1 MMSETAGFGTL
12 RRTIGRR
19 PRRLA
24 VTWAAMVA
32 MFLTTTGGECS
43 RARVE
48 SVNQMNEGVGY
59 AQQGRHIDAVK
70 SLERAT
76 AIDPTNDQ
84 AYYNL
89 ALTHIELRSYERAK
103 QDLQQAI
110 TVNGDVAGYYE
121 KLGTVMM
128 QLEDWN
134 GAKEAFEK
142 VIERDED
149 LFKAYFKL
157 AQVHEKLEQPQEA
170 LQRYTE
176 SIEHGPRFVE
186 AYSALGRLYADL
198 GYLDQSAQVLQGGLE
213 VSMAGTEEEASLHH
227 LLGTV
232 YQQQRKFPEAI
243 EEFKSALAII
253 PGMRDALFSL
263 GWTYSLTDEREEA
276 RRFLK
281 KFVDVAGGDAPPH
294 YLKAARDRLGELGVN

>member
-1 MMSETAGFGTL
+1 MKRASTVLFALMCMSLLTAGN
-12 RRTIGRR
+12 
-19 PRRLA
+19 
-24 VTWAAMVA
+24 
-32 MFLTTTGGECS
+32 CS

-48 SVNQMNEGVGY
+48 SVNQMNEGVQY
-59 AQQGRHIDAVK
+59 AQAKRFVDAVK
-70 SLERAT
+70 KLERAT

-84 AYYNL
+84 AFYNL
-89 ALTHIELRSYERAK
+89 ALVHIELRSFERAK

-110 TVNGDVAGYYE
+110 TINGEVAGYQE

-128 QLEDWN
+128 QLEDWP

-142 VIERDED
+142 SIELDPD

-157 AQVHEKLEQPQEA
+157 AQVLEQLEDPQNA

-176 SIEHGPRFVE
+176 AIQHGPRFLE

-198 GYLDQSAQVLQGGLE
+198 GYLDQAAQVLNSGLE
-213 VSMAGTEEEASLHH
+213 VAMEGTEEEANLHH

-232 YQQQRKFPEAI
+232 YQQQRNFDQAI
-243 EEFKSALAII
+243 THFRAALEIV

-263 GWTYSLTDEREEA
+263 GWTYALVDNAEEA
-276 RRFLK
+276 RRYLK
-281 KFVDVAGGDAPPH
+281 KFVEVAADAPQH
-294 YLKAARDRLGELGVN
+294 YRKAAQDKLGELSVN

>member
-1 MMSETAGFGTL
+1 MKRASTVLFGMLCMMLLTAGN
-12 RRTIGRR
+12 
-19 PRRLA
+19 
-24 VTWAAMVA
+24 
-32 MFLTTTGGECS
+32 CS

-48 SVNQMNEGVGY
+48 SVNQMNEGVMY
-59 AQQGRHIDAVK
+59 AQSKRYVDAVQ

-84 AYYNL
+84 AFYNL
-89 ALTHIELRSYERAK
+89 ALVHIELRSFERAK

-110 TVNGDVAGYYE
+110 TIKGDVAGYHE
-121 KLGTVMM
+121 KLGTVLM

-142 VIERDED
+142 AIELDPE

-157 AQVHEKLEQPQEA
+157 AQVLEQLEDPQNA

-176 SIEHGPRFVE
+176 AIEHGPRFLE

-198 GYLDQSAQVLQGGLE
+198 GYLDEAAQVLNSGLE
-213 VSMAGTEEEASLHH
+213 VAMSGTEEEANLHH

-232 YQQQRKFPEAI
+232 YQQQRNFDEAI
-243 EEFKSALAII
+243 RHFRAALEIV

-263 GWTYSLTDEREEA
+263 GWTYALVDNDEEA
-276 RRFLK
+276 RRYLK
-281 KFVDVAGGDAPPH
+281 KFVDVAGADAPPH
-294 YLKAARDRLGELGVN
+294 YLKAAQDKLGELSVN

>member
-1 MMSETAGFGTL
+1 MKRASTALFGMLCMTLLTAGN
-12 RRTIGRR
+12 
-19 PRRLA
+19 
-24 VTWAAMVA
+24 
-32 MFLTTTGGECS
+32 CS

-48 SVNQMNEGVGY
+48 SVNQMNEGVSY
-59 AQQGRHIDAVK
+59 AQSKRYVDAVQ

-84 AYYNL
+84 AFYNL
-89 ALTHIELRSYERAK
+89 ALVHIEMRSFERAK

-110 TVNGDVAGYYE
+110 TINGEVAGYYE
-121 KLGTVMM
+121 KLGTVLM

-142 VIERDED
+142 AIEIDPQ

-157 AQVHEKLEQPQEA
+157 AQVLEQLEDPQNA
-170 LQRYTE
+170 LRRYTE
-176 SIEHGPRFVE
+176 SIEHGPRFLE

-198 GYLDQSAQVLQGGLE
+198 GYLDEAAQVLNSGLE
-213 VSMAGTEEEASLHH
+213 VAMPGTEEEASLHH

-232 YQQQRKFPEAI
+232 YQQQRNFDEAI
-243 EEFKSALAII
+243 RHFRAALEIV

-263 GWTYSLTDEREEA
+263 GWTYALVDNDEEA
-276 RRFLK
+276 RRYLK
-281 KFVDVAGGDAPPH
+281 KFVDVAGADAPPH
-294 YLKAARDRLGELGVN
+294 YLKAAQDKLGELSVN